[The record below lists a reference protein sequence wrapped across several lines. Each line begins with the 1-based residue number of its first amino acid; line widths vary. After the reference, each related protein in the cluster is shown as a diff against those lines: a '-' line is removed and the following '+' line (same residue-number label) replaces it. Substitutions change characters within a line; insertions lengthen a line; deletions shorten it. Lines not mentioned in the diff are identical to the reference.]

1 MRPTAFGA
9 PGLGQYGLGG
19 LGFKGLGASPRTPT
33 AIAREAILAVMLE

>member
-33 AIAREAILAVMLE
+33 AIARKVILAVMLE